1 MIRDFSPVDVRA
13 VALLEAECFSTPWS
27 EQAILDSYKEGV
39 LFTLAEEEGRVIGY
53 AGLQTVLD
61 EGYITNIAVSRDFR
75 GRGVGSAL
83 VERLKEKAREK
94 GLAFISLE
102 VRQSN
107 AAAIA
112 LYEKQGF
119 KTVGKRKNFYTAPL
133 EDALIMTIEGF

>member
-1 MIRDFSPVDVRA
+1 MIRDFSPADAEA
-13 VALLEAECFSTPWS
+13 VALLEAECFSSPWS
-27 EQAILDSYKEGV
+27 EQAILDSYSEGV
-39 LFTLAEEEGRVIGY
+39 LFILAEEEGRVIGY

-75 GRGVGSAL
+75 GRGIGSSL
-83 VERLKEKAREK
+83 VEQLKEKARQK

-102 VRQSN
+102 VRHSN
-107 AAAIA
+107 AAAVA

>member
-1 MIRDFSPVDVRA
+1 MIRDFSPADAEA
-13 VALLEAECFSTPWS
+13 VALLEAECFSSPWS
-27 EQAILDSYKEGV
+27 EQAILDSYSEGV
-39 LFTLAEEEGRVIGY
+39 LFILAEEEGRVIGY

-75 GRGVGSAL
+75 GRGIGSSL
-83 VERLKEKAREK
+83 VEQLKEKARQK
-94 GLAFISLE
+94 SLAFISLE
-102 VRQSN
+102 VRHSN
-107 AAAIA
+107 AAAVA